1 MKKLLLT
8 FALLAS
14 MFSRTTSACEISY
27 QVMMS
32 AHELDRAAD
41 HFHELLHNYIGYSH
55 LTNDAHMLAAAA
67 EHLHQL
73 AENNGSAGCEHLRY
87 DFNNV
92 QQSFMHLRQAFYYAH
107 NTHHNYHIQHDW
119 QDVEYAFGN
128 LARSFYYGDHGD
140 DDHGGWGHGHG
151 GGGFP
156 FIVSNI

>member
-1 MKKLLLT
+1 
-8 FALLAS
+8 
-14 MFSRTTSACEISY
+14 
-27 QVMMS
+27 
-32 AHELDRAAD
+32 
-41 HFHELLHNYIGYSH
+41 
-55 LTNDAHMLAAAA
+55 
-67 EHLHQL
+67 
-73 AENNGSAGCEHLRY
+73 
-87 DFNNV
+87 
-92 QQSFMHLRQAFYYAH
+92 MHLRQAFYYAH